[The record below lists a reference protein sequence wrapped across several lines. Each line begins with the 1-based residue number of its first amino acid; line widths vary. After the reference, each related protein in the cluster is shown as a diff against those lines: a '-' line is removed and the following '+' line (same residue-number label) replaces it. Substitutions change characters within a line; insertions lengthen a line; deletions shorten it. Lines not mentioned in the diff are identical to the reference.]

1 LQFKVTDFET
11 AYNAFFRR
19 LTLIKLMA
27 IHHYAYLVLKM
38 PEPHSVISVRGDV
51 MHAYDYDRE
60 SYKTADRLT

>member
-1 LQFKVTDFET
+1 
-11 AYNAFFRR
+11 
-19 LTLIKLMA
+19 MA

-38 PEPHSVISVRGDV
+38 PEPHSVISIRGDV